1 MKKNFKKKVL
11 NNGITIIFEKRKI
24 PLVNLAIASRVGG
37 INEKESEKGIS
48 HFIEHM
54 LYKGT
59 KKRTAREIAFEIE
72 KNGGDLNGFT
82 SEEITAFWCKL
93 PSDKAKI
100 GLEILSDMIKNPLF
114 DPIELEK
121 ERKVIFEELRMR
133 KDNPRIYV
141 FDKTL
146 ESLYEKPFGL
156 DLIGTYDSMNSIS
169 REDLIKKWKETYAS
183 DNLVLCCVGNIDF
196 EKLVSFSEKTFEK
209 SKSKVN
215 SFKIKKKNKETIEKR
230 KGVDQ
235 ANLVFSTHGPLSN
248 KKLNSAFFV
257 LFSLM
262 GDGISSILYS
272 EIREKRNLAYAI
284 KSEIDSSKNYCYGSI
299 YIGTNKENIPKI
311 KKIILEEFKKVS
323 KNLSEKELKEIK
335 TQIIGN
341 YLLSLESSQRQ
352 MMNLLHSEISE
363 GGAEN
368 FYNFTKRI
376 KSVSLRDVKKVASKI
391 KKGNYSF
398 FALVPEEK

>member
-1 MKKNFKKKVL
+1 MKKNFRKKVL
-11 NNGITIIFEKRKI
+11 KNGLTVIFEKRDV
-24 PLVNLAIASRVGG
+24 PLVSLAIAAKAGG
-37 INEKESEKGIS
+37 INESESEKGIS

-59 KKRTAREIAFEIE
+59 KKRSAKDIAFEIE

-93 PSDKAKI
+93 PSEKAKI

-121 ERKVIFEELRMR
+121 ERKVIFEELKMR

-146 ESLYEKPFGL
+146 ESLYEKPLGL
-156 DLIGTYDSMNSIS
+156 DLIGTYESMNSIT
-169 REDLIKKWKETYAS
+169 RDDLIKKWKETYAS
-183 DNLVLCCVGNIDF
+183 DNLVLCCVGNFNF
-196 EKLVSFSEKTFEK
+196 EKLVSFAERTFDK

-215 SFKIKKKNKETIEKR
+215 FFKIKKKNKKSTEKR

-235 ANLVFSTHGPLSN
+235 ANLVFSTHGPLIN
-248 KKLNSAFFV
+248 EKMNPAFFV

-262 GDGISSILYS
+262 GDGMSSILYS
-272 EIREKRNLAYAI
+272 EIREKRNLAYAV
-284 KSEIDSSKNYCYGSI
+284 KPEVDSSKNYCYGSI
-299 YIGTNKENIPKI
+299 YVGTNKENLSKI
-311 KKIILEEFKKVS
+311 KKIILKEFENVS
-323 KNLSEKELKEIK
+323 KNFSEKELKEIK

-341 YLLSLESSQRQ
+341 HIISLESSQGQ

-368 FYNFTKRI
+368 FYSFEKKI
-376 KSVSLRDVKKVASKI
+376 KDVKLKDVQKLASKI

-398 FALVPEEK
+398 FALVPEKE